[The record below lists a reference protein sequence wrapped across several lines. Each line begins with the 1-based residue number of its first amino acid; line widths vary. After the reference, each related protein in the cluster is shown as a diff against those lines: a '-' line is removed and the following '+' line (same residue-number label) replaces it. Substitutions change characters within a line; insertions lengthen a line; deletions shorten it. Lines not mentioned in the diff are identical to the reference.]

1 MKNRR
6 AERLSDNIA
15 VRTTSSQ
22 RAFLE
27 RQSEKKGLPIGETV
41 RLLIDEAMTRTG
53 VEA

>member
-15 VRTTSSQ
+15 VRTTAGQ

-27 RQSEKKGLPIGETV
+27 RLSTEKRQPIGETV
-41 RLLIDEAMTRTG
+41 RLLIDEAMTKSG
-53 VEA
+53 VI